1 MKDILSQA
9 EIDTLLSALTAGE
22 LEAEQAPLETEARVK
37 PYDFRRP
44 NKFSKEQ
51 LRTLGFI
58 HENFCHLVSNFL
70 SGYLRSNIQVKVLSV
85 EQITY
90 EDFALSIPIPTLLT
104 MVNLSPLPGTVVL
117 ETNLS
122 FIFPVID
129 LLFGGVG
136 LGMAKTRELT
146 EIELSVIRT
155 LNERLLENLRH
166 AWHDIAD
173 FDVKILSL
181 ETNPQLVPIMSP
193 NEVVVVITFQ
203 TRVGKHDGLIN
214 LCLPYVTLEPVLPK
228 LSARHWFGT
237 VGGAF
242 GESFQQQLTRLL
254 AGVSVGV
261 EVLVGSADVTVGDI
275 LNLRPGDVIVLES
288 RVDGELT
295 AYVEGCP
302 RFEVRPGTVGDKIAV
317 QIVRY
322 KGGDLA

>member
-122 FIFPVID
+122 FIFPVI
-129 LLFGGVG
+129 
-136 LGMAKTRELT
+136 
-146 EIELSVIRT
+146 
-155 LNERLLENLRH
+155 
-166 AWHDIAD
+166 
-173 FDVKILSL
+173 
-181 ETNPQLVPIMSP
+181 
-193 NEVVVVITFQ
+193 
-203 TRVGKHDGLIN
+203 
-214 LCLPYVTLEPVLPK
+214 
-228 LSARHWFGT
+228 
-237 VGGAF
+237 
-242 GESFQQQLTRLL
+242 
-254 AGVSVGV
+254 
-261 EVLVGSADVTVGDI
+261 
-275 LNLRPGDVIVLES
+275 
-288 RVDGELT
+288 
-295 AYVEGCP
+295 
-302 RFEVRPGTVGDKIAV
+302 
-317 QIVRY
+317 
-322 KGGDLA
+322 